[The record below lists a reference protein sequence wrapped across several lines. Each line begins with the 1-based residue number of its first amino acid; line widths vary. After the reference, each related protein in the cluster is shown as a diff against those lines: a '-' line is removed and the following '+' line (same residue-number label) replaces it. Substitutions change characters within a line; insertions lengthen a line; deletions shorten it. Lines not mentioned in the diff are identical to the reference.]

1 MKGCVGLV
9 LVSRLRG
16 DCLLRCVSST
26 DWSKESVRS
35 YETTATTIPER
46 EKKRAR
52 MERTGESR
60 ERQRLPDIL
69 SITIIGFST

>member
-46 EKKRAR
+46 EKKEPEWRGRGRA
-52 MERTGESR
+52 ERDRDCLTY
-60 ERQRLPDIL
+60 
-69 SITIIGFST
+69 